1 MSTPS
6 LFRLIEPATPAM
18 SYDMTLPFS
27 FPAVRGKKVT
37 AAFDGGRLSSDG
49 GVMLLAA
56 AARRMGIAEKLAAVV
71 AAKAAAAAGRA
82 DANSATEKYNAVLL
96 AFCNAALLTDN
107 DGSLGMIVVTGPAGT
122 TGASYSGW
130 KMAAI

>member
-1 MSTPS
+1 MV
-6 LFRLIEPATPAM
+6 RLEPG
-18 SYDMTLPFS
+18 TLPKTPFDS
-27 FPAVRGKKVT
+27 GLHAALLNTLVT
-37 AAFDGGRLSSDG
+37 K
-49 GVMLLAA
+49 
-56 AARRMGIAEKLAAVV
+56 AEKLAAFV